1 MADSDKQI
9 LITPNISQTAQPE
22 IKFVG
27 KDNSP
32 LYIKV
37 LDDNSLSFEGVQGQV
52 FSISPTMSSGDIFSV
67 NDISGVQSIAV
78 NADGNITMD
87 AQSQSVTI
95 KNSGSNTSNLILENT
110 NADAVD
116 GPILELFR
124 NSSSPADGDDLGQI
138 LWSAEKSD
146 STKYSITKMYGE
158 INTVD
163 NSDRL
168 MINIASSGGSGLQDF
183 EYMRFDGGVRDVIF
197 NEGGED
203 IDIRIEGD
211 SDTALFFTD
220 ASSDRIGIGT
230 TSPSTKLH
238 VYSSDGSTLA
248 ATNQIDDYG
257 LLIHNS
263 SVTTNSFS
271 GIAFISST
279 EVDTDTVG
287 ASIAAVRDSAAGGT
301 AGDHETNLVFSTN
314 NAGDDGNTE
323 RMRITHD
330 GLVGIGT
337 NDPSFTSGTG
347 LEISDATQANLRVT
361 DSNGGSTD
369 FAVSGNDTYILNRHA
384 SGKIYIKPGNGD
396 HSIELASD
404 GQVKFNNAY
413 TFPTS
418 DGSANQVLMTD
429 GSDTLSFTTLDISSH
444 TNLAVSSP
452 ITLSGDTVGLDD
464 PANLTELNETT
475 DATDDKILLWDESA
489 SSWKYMTLDNLQ
501 DSIDTTGGG
510 GSGISD
516 IVEDTSPQLGAD
528 LDTNSFN
535 IKFDDAHGIRDD
547 SNNEMFVFEKTAS
560 ADSYIE
566 VHNAVANNTTSN
578 TLFGSDVVGSNTGGA
593 PNMVGPGF
601 AAAGS
606 GTNVALAFKTK
617 GLGNFLFVNEDT
629 TASAGP
635 TMTLMRKH
643 SSEADEDQIGQIKFM
658 AMDDSPTGSDVEDL
672 RDYAKIKVKTTDVS
686 DGNAD
691 GYLMISA
698 LRKDSHT
705 DFLSVGSDPSAHG
718 DTPAAGVAAKAGQ
731 MRTFSSNLTVT
742 RADHAG
748 LYMVATSAMT
758 FNLPAAPHRG
768 EQYIIM
774 SNTTGTVTIS
784 ANGSDT
790 MNGSTSN
797 LTITTRYEAKTCIA
811 VSDSEWIVLG

>member
-124 NSSSPADGDDLGQI
+124 NSASPANGDDLGQI

-146 STKYSITKMYGE
+146 GSKYSVTKMYGE

-238 VYSSDGSTLA
+238 VYSSDGTTLA

-287 ASIAAVRDSAAGGT
+287 ASIAAVRDTAAGGT
-301 AGDHETNLVFSTN
+301 AGDHETNLAFSTN

-361 DSNGGSTD
+361 DSNGASTD
-369 FAVSGNDTYILNRHA
+369 FATSGNDTYILNRHA

-396 HSIELASD
+396 HSIELASN

-418 DGSANQVLMTD
+418 DGSNGQVLQTN
-429 GSDTLSFTTLDISSH
+429 GSGALSFAT
-444 TNLAVSSP
+444 VS
-452 ITLSGDTVGLDD
+452 
-464 PANLTELNETT
+464 
-475 DATDDKILLWDESA
+475 
-489 SSWKYMTLDNLQ
+489 
-501 DSIDTTGGG
+501 GG

-547 SNNEMFVFEKTAS
+547 SNNEMFVFEKTDS

-566 VHNAVANNTTSN
+566 VHNAVANDTINN
-578 TLFGSDVVGSNTGGA
+578 TLFGSDVVGANEGGA

-629 TASAGP
+629 SASAGP
-635 TMTLMRKH
+635 VLTLMRKH
-643 SSEADEDQIGQIKFM
+643 SSEADEDQIGQIRFM
-658 AMDDSPTGSDVEDL
+658 AMDDSPTGSDVEEL
-672 RDYAKIKVKTTDVS
+672 
-686 DGNAD
+686 
-691 GYLMISA
+691 
-698 LRKDSHT
+698 
-705 DFLSVGSDPSAHG
+705 
-718 DTPAAGVAAKAGQ
+718 
-731 MRTFSSNLTVT
+731 
-742 RADHAG
+742 
-748 LYMVATSAMT
+748 
-758 FNLPAAPHRG
+758 
-768 EQYIIM
+768 
-774 SNTTGTVTIS
+774 
-784 ANGSDT
+784 
-790 MNGSTSN
+790 
-797 LTITTRYEAKTCIA
+797 
-811 VSDSEWIVLG
+811 